1 MSATKIPVWSW
12 RDAIRKAAIE
22 PLTKL
27 ICYALANYMT
37 DAGQAVFPSVETL
50 IQDTGLSN
58 RSVATHLQKAVD
70 AGLLLIERRHNAKG
84 HRCGT
89 RYIPCFPENAEL
101 ARQSER
107 PAPAKAPDEPPSSR
121 RTRLSEP
128 DAGLSEGGSR
138 QNSPSGT
145 IHPAAA
151 GAREGFS
158 IEELRDKLLDAA
170 GGIVTSTAM
179 AEPQRWLAAGYDL
192 DADILPV
199 IKAKVAHWTRGNIS
213 SWAFFTKAIAAA
225 HATRLAPIEAAPPTA
240 APTPRPDRPKSWS
253 QRQAELRAQ
262 LGDIMAAR
270 AAKRAGGAHAV
281 L

>member
-1 MSATKIPVWSW
+1 MSQQTVYRSNGSNGRYTVISN
-12 RDAIRKAAIE
+12 
-22 PLTKL
+22 KL
-27 ICYALANYMT
+27 AQDSRLSY
-37 DAGQAVFPSVETL
+37 ET
-50 IQDTGLSN
+50 
-58 RSVATHLQKAVD
+58 R
-70 AGLLLIERRHNAKG
+70 GLLLELLSRPADWEITIMGIVAGGQAGRDRVLRMLKEAEQFGYIKADQSRRED
-84 HRCGT
+84 GT
-89 RYIPCFPENAEL
+89 LSKKSYSVSDDPGRANSAPEQPVPEIQGEDRKPVTGKPIPENPTQQSKERNKLKSAAE
-101 ARQSER
+101 
-107 PAPAKAPDEPPSSR
+107 
-121 RTRLSEP
+121 
-128 DAGLSEGGSR
+128 
-138 QNSPSGT
+138 
-145 IHPAAA
+145 
-151 GAREGFS
+151 AREGIS

-225 HATRLAPIEAAPPTA
+225 HATRLAPIEAAPPTT